1 MLENYLYLRS
11 DEILKF
17 KKEDMV
23 VFLICD
29 GFERI
34 PESFKN
40 YASEKNFL
48 DLELLKE
55 KGFLK

>member
-1 MLENYLYLRS
+1 MENYLYLRS
-11 DEILKF
+11 DEDLKF